1 MGLLSVGVSSTAVAQ
16 SAACNGN
23 GKISKHIAKSMS
35 AAQDAM
41 KAKKWQESLSKIKE
55 AEGTPGPAQTQY
67 DKYVASEFRSYIYS
81 STRQDADAAR
91 EIEFGLNSPCAAG
104 DAKAKKLKNLV
115 GLYTQMKNYPKAIE
129 FGNQA
134 LKISRDAEVQV
145 AVAQAYYL
153 SGNNA
158 ESARVMNE
166 LLERGG
172 VPKEQHLLLVR
183 AACEKA
189 NNNTCVSK
197 VFEKLVVN
205 YPKPD
210 YWLNLMQALRKDNN
224 DIQQLN
230 VMRLSNQIKVMKKPD
245 EYKEMAQLALDEN
258 LAGEAQAILEEAFA
272 KNIFVEK
279 RDIEVNT
286 RLLNSA
292 KQKAQVEKQSLAKAE
307 ADAKAAPTG
316 DADVKVG
323 AQYLAFGDA
332 AKAVEAISRGIKKG
346 VGKGDKNEAQRAD
359 EATILLGIAQLKAN
373 NKAAAVQAFKA
384 AKRDE
389 KMALIGKLWAL
400 DAA

>member
-16 SAACNGN
+16 SACTGN
-23 GKISKHIAKSMS
+23 GKISRHIAKSMS

-41 KAKKWQESLSKIKE
+41 KAKKWQESLAKLKE
-55 AEGTPGPAQTQY
+55 AEATPGPAKTQY
-67 DKYVASEFRSYIYS
+67 DAFFASEVRAYIYS
-81 STRQDADAAR
+81 STRQDAEAAR
-91 EIEFGLNSPCAAG
+91 ELEFGVNSPCATTEV
-104 DAKAKKLKNLV
+104 KARKLKNLV
-115 GLYTQMKNYPKAIE
+115 GLYTQMRNYPKAIE

-134 LKISRDAEVQV
+134 LKISRDPEVQV
-145 AVAQAYYL
+145 AVAQAHFQ
-153 SGNNA
+153 SGNHKEAARMMNIVLD
-158 ESARVMNE
+158 ESGRA
-166 LLERGG
+166 
-172 VPKEQHLLLVR
+172 PKEQQLLLVR

-189 NNNTCVSK
+189 NDNACVSK
-197 VFEKLVVN
+197 VFERLVIN
-205 YPKPD
+205 FPKPE

-230 VMRLSNQIKVMKKPD
+230 VMRLSNQIKVLKKPE

-258 LAGEAQAILEEAFA
+258 LAGEAQAILEEGFA
-272 KNIFVEK
+272 KNVFVEK
-279 RDIEVNT
+279 RDIDVNT
-286 RLLNSA
+286 RLLNTA
-292 KQKAQVEKQSLAKAE
+292 KQRAAAEKAALAKAE
-307 ADAKAAPTG
+307 ADAKAAATG

-323 AQYLAFGDA
+323 ARYLAFGDA

-359 EATILLGIAQLKAN
+359 EATILLGIAQLRAN
-373 NKAAAVQAFKA
+373 NKAAAVQAFRA